1 MIAQNSCGAC
11 IKQIHD
17 ALEKNANN
25 ALRHQDLTMAQVSVF
40 F

>member
-17 ALEKNANN
+17 ALEKKMQIMRCAI
-25 ALRHQDLTMAQVSVF
+25 RI
-40 F
+40 

>member
-17 ALEKNANN
+17 ALEKMQIM
-25 ALRHQDLTMAQVSVF
+25 RCVIRI
-40 F
+40 